1 MSTPDK
7 DAIEIGSR
15 QAEEAYEYRS
25 QQIHPMGLA
34 PPGAGTL
41 LAEGDSWFDYPWH
54 DVLSELEDNHG
65 FDVDSVS
72 HRGDRIEDM
81 AYNTGQLV
89 PLVRKLEKMIRS
101 NKTPKA
107 ILISGGGND
116 VAGESFAALL
126 NHAKSGSP
134 GLNQQVVSGF
144 LDVRIRSAY
153 ITILSAVTEIT
164 NRQLGYSVPILLHGY
179 DYAVADGRGYL
190 GGWGPLPGPWL
201 EPGFREKGY
210 EDPHQR
216 QQIVTQL
223 IDRLNEM
230 LASLGNVNGLGHV
243 RHLDLRGTLKNDNTY
258 TDWWD
263 NELHPTK
270 RGYRAIAAKYAEA
283 LSSLPLI

>member
-25 QQIHPMGLA
+25 QQIHLMGLA
-34 PPGAGTL
+34 PPEAGTL

-54 DVLSELEDNHG
+54 DVLSELEDHHG

-126 NHAKSGSP
+126 NHAKSGNP

-164 NRQLGYSVPILLHGY
+164 KRQLGYPVPILLHGY

-283 LSSLPLI
+283 LSSLPQI